1 MVCLDCSA
9 SSRPGIVIFA
19 DSPKALDYLEIKYI
33 YWNTN
38 LLCAFLQRGW
48 DWSRLSGSVGL
59 IYDRTAIVKSTYEDF
74 RRHSLVSDERIF
86 TMADLG
92 WDVLDANVEVTTSVL
107 HHTQTPGSGLF
118 TDLRTVPT
126 EKKRKY

>member
-1 MVCLDCSA
+1 
-9 SSRPGIVIFA
+9 
-19 DSPKALDYLEIKYI
+19 
-33 YWNTN
+33 
-38 LLCAFLQRGW
+38 
-48 DWSRLSGSVGL
+48 
-59 IYDRTAIVKSTYEDF
+59 
-74 RRHSLVSDERIF
+74 
-86 TMADLG
+86 MADLG